1 MDHCFYG
8 DDRWRLVCGGLEGP
22 EGRAAE
28 LLYAGVSREVPYILV
43 AQRAADAGTQGVSLL
58 LVGTR
63 QSNAL
68 LARAVDAAEVPPGGY
83 LVRVAQSPFDP
94 ARQIALAVGDSPAQ
108 ALYAAA
114 HFVGVYLP
122 LARQNRDHVPYFKPL
137 FHGPMLPY
145 SAAVPAPAFA
155 RRGIWTWGHCIYD
168 YRRFAANM
176 ARLGLN
182 AVTLWNDYAP
192 LNLRDVVACFH
203 SYGIRVFF
211 GYSWAWDEP
220 VDIGSEAELL
230 RWRDQ
235 ALAVYARDYAA
246 AGGDGIYIQSFTETD
261 AEERNGVPIAETVV
275 RWVNTVGGAMLARW
289 PGLEIQ
295 FGLHATSVH
304 NRLPVIRQVDP
315 RITIV
320 WEDCGAFPYA
330 YLSRA
335 AGNEAETLAFT
346 DAMVALRPGCG
357 CGAVLKGQVCLD
369 WDRFEHQKGPFLLGC
384 ESDEKAAARRGAIRA
399 QWHDVQSYWLENV
412 GQCRR
417 TIQHLQGAG
426 TVYALVED
434 ALLEDACWYPVAL
447 YAQLLWTPDMPEG
460 ELLRRVAQRADVT
473 LA

>member
-1 MDHCFYG
+1 MDHCSYG
-8 DDRWRLVCGGLEGP
+8 SDRWQLVCGEFAGP
-22 EGRAAE
+22 EARAAE
-28 LLYAGVSREVPYILV
+28 LLYAGVSREVPYVLV
-43 AQRAADAGTQGVSLL
+43 AQRAADADPSAASLL

-63 QSNAL
+63 ESNPL
-68 LARAVDAAEVPPGGY
+68 LARAVAAADIPPGGY
-83 LVRVAQSPFDP
+83 LVRVLPSPFAP
-94 ARQIALAVGDSPAQ
+94 GRQVAVAAGSSAAQ
-108 ALYAAA
+108 AIYAAA
-114 HFVGVYLP
+114 HFVAQYLP
-122 LARQNRDHVPYFKPL
+122 LARQNTGHVPYFRKL
-137 FHGPMLPY
+137 FCGPMPEY
-145 SAAVPAPAFA
+145 SAAEAPAFA

-192 LNLRDVVACFH
+192 LNLPAVVECFH
-203 SYGIRVFF
+203 SYGIQVIF

-220 VDIGSEAELL
+220 VDIGSPAELL

-275 RWVNTVGGAMLARW
+275 NWVNTVGGAMLERW

-295 FGLHATSVH
+295 FGLHATSVR
-304 NRLPVIRQVDP
+304 NRLPVIQGVDP

-330 YLSRA
+330 YLPRA
-335 AGNEAETLAFT
+335 VEGEAETLAFT
-346 DAMVALRPGCG
+346 DAIAALRPGCG

-384 ESDEKAAARRGAIRA
+384 ESREKARARGGAIRA
-399 QWHDVQSYWLENV
+399 QWHDVQSYWLAHV

-417 TIQHLQGAG
+417 TLQHLQGACV
-426 TVYALVED
+426 VYDLVED
-434 ALLEDACWYPVAL
+434 ALLEEACWYPVAL
-447 YAQLLWTPDMPEG
+447 YAQLLWTPDLPDG